1 MSCPACIR
9 TACRKGMHH
18 IMKEKQLKVLSYLN
32 HLDDWATAAEIAIAV
47 ECSARSVKTYIAD
60 LNAACPNLITASRKG
75 FLLADK
81 TQAFQLLNEVDE
93 AIPQTQEG
101 RKAYIVQKLL
111 IKNQR
116 TDLDLLAAELCI
128 SPLTLNNEIAKF
140 KKELISFNLVF
151 RTKNNQVWI
160 EGTEKNKKKLISH
173 IIYDSTKD
181 FCSNMDSIQRYLPNI
196 NLRIIRQIVNDSL
209 RHNHYYV
216 DDFSLLNFILHTGIT
231 IERCLTHEN
240 IPETDSEKA
249 VREIQALPQHIQMIM
264 EQITQNLEQFFQV
277 RFYAFEILD
286 LSLLLMTRLI
296 QDTQTEDL
304 AVLQER
310 LSPDI
315 RNLLEIIQDRVR
327 HTFYVNLN
335 DPDFLIRFALHL
347 KNMIVRLENNIPLKN
362 PQLYSIKNSYPYIY
376 DVSVFIA
383 DVVRQERGFCL
394 SEDEISYITLH
405 LGVQLEQQRV
415 YRERVKV
422 ILICPHYYSSNHK
435 LLGKISTLFEE
446 SVLIRSALSGPEDIA
461 ACHDYDFII
470 STMPVVPQPD
480 VPVVQVSYQ
489 LNNADILAVSS
500 AIENVKKLRM
510 KTILEQKLK
519 FLFYEDLFFYN
530 PPLRTKEE
538 ILSFMADRLEQAG
551 YVEADY
557 RQKVFEREQISS
569 SAFGNIALPHPLKM
583 CSKKTAIAVSSYPS
597 AVSWNGNRVNLVLM
611 LSITE
616 EERLLFRDIF
626 DFVTEVISDVKNLQ
640 MLVCAKT
647 YDEFI
652 GFLISFL

>member
-1 MSCPACIR
+1 
-9 TACRKGMHH
+9 MHH
-18 IMKEKQLKVLSYLN
+18 FMKEKQLKVLSYLN
-32 HLDDWATAAEIAIAV
+32 HLDDWATASEIAIAV
-47 ECSARSVKTYIAD
+47 ECSVRSVKTYIAD
-60 LNAACPNLITASRKG
+60 LNADYPDLITASRKG

-81 TQAFQLLNEVDE
+81 TQAFQLLNEIDDT
-93 AIPQTQEG
+93 IPQTQEG

-111 IKNQR
+111 IKNQK
-116 TDLDLLAAELCI
+116 TDLDFLASELCI

-140 KKELISFNLVF
+140 KKELSSFDLVF
-151 RTKNNQVWI
+151 HTKNNQVWI
-160 EGTEKNKKKLISH
+160 KGNEKNKKKLISH

-181 FCSNMDSIQRYLPNI
+181 FCCNMDAVQRYLPNI

-209 RHNHYYV
+209 RHNHYYI

-231 IERCLTHEN
+231 IERCLTHES
-240 IPETDSEKA
+240 IPEADHEKA
-249 VREIQALPQHIQMIM
+249 SREIQALPPHIQTIM

-286 LSLLLMTRLI
+286 LSLLLMTRLM

-304 AVLQER
+304 SALQER

-315 RNLLEIIQDRVR
+315 WNLLEIIQDRVR
-327 HTFYVNLN
+327 QTFYVNLN
-335 DPDFLIRFALHL
+335 DPDFLFRFALHL
-347 KNMIVRLENNIPLKN
+347 KNMIIRLENHIPLKN
-362 PQLYSIKNSYPYIY
+362 PQLHSIKNSYPFIY

-383 DVVRQERGFCL
+383 DVTRQERGFLL
-394 SEDEISYITLH
+394 SEDEIAYITLH
-405 LGVQLEQQRV
+405 LGVQLEQQRIF
-415 YRERVKV
+415 RERVKV

-435 LLGKISTLFEE
+435 LLGKISMLFEE
-446 SVLIRSALSGPEDIA
+446 SVLIRGALGGPEDIA
-461 ACHDYDFII
+461 AYHDYDFII
-470 STMPVVPQPD
+470 STMPVVPQPN

-519 FLFYEDLFFYN
+519 FLFHEDLFFFN
-530 PPLRTKEE
+530 PPVRTEEE
-538 ILSFMADRLEQAG
+538 IIAFMADHLEQAG

-557 RQKVFEREQISS
+557 RQKVYEREQISS
-569 SAFGNIALPHPLKM
+569 SAFGNIAMPHPLEM

-597 AVSWNGNRVNLVLM
+597 AVPWNGNRVNLVLM

-616 EERLLFRDIF
+616 EERPLFRDIF

-640 MLVCAKT
+640 TLVCAKN
-647 YDEFI
+647 YNEFI
-652 GFLISFL
+652 DFLISFL